1 MLLPYRVFRKDQL
14 VCHAAIVENKR
25 PGHAL
30 TLVKAQQDLERET
43 KVMTTVR
50 RTDEPTTDRI

>member
-1 MLLPYRVFRKDQL
+1 MLLPYCVFRKDQL
-14 VCHAAIVENKR
+14 VSHAAIVENKR

-30 TLVKAQQDLERET
+30 TPVKAQQDLKRET